1 MTAPTTRAEL
11 VEWGARTLYEE
22 CERPVDS
29 PPAWDKLHPGLQ
41 DLYRRA
47 FRHLLAALDT
57 FAVVCPRYPTP
68 EIRNGFMSAGG
79 KQDPEPVMHEF
90 YSWYGDFGNFAAA
103 WRYGT
108 AASPFA
114 PKEPTDG

>member
-1 MTAPTTRAEL
+1 MTAPTTREEL
-11 VEWGARTLYEE
+11 VEWLAATMWNHWTKGESHKW
-22 CERPVDS
+22 DS
-29 PPAWDKLHPGLQ
+29 N
-41 DLYRRA
+41 
-47 FRHLLAALDT
+47 LLAIERQSFRDASSAVLTALDT

-108 AASPFA
+108 AASSFA